1 MSVTL
6 VMVKADGSA
15 KDVPLE
21 RDQTL
26 VGRDEHARLRIPV
39 PQVSRRHC
47 QITVAGSTV
56 SVADLGSSNGT
67 FVNGKRIRQTQ
78 TLAPGDLITI
88 GPVVF
93 VVRVDGKPEQID
105 AKDSYAAGT
114 IGVEDDDD
122 DDDDLMA
129 TPPPA
134 RAAAPAKPGPK
145 APAGKPKPLLSGD
158 DDDVPIDEILKD
170 FKFDDD
176 DDDPPAKK

>member
-6 VMVKADGSA
+6 VMVKADGST

-26 VGRDEHARLRIPV
+26 VGRDEHARVRIPV

-47 QITVAGSTV
+47 QITVAGKGATIE
-56 SVADLGSSNGT
+56 DLGSSNGT
-67 FVNGKRIRQTQ
+67 FVNGKRIRQSHA
-78 TLAPGDLITI
+78 LAAGDLLTI

-114 IGVEDDDD
+114 IGVEDDE
-122 DDDDLMA
+122 DDDDLMSA
-129 TPPPA
+129 PPPA
-134 RAAAPAKPGPK
+134 RAAAPATPGPK
-145 APAGKPKPLLSGD
+145 APAGKPKPLLSDD